1 MNNFLIPSIAIS
13 AMLLTAC
20 TPASDYQSIEGQT
33 MGTTYH
39 ITFKGNA
46 KDTITI
52 QQAIDARLVEV
63 NQSMSTYI
71 KDSTISKFNRLPS
84 NTPMMIDK
92 DFMQVLNDSQQIFLA
107 SGGSFDPTVYPLVEL
122 WGFGSQMSI
131 DRLQSP
137 PTADEIAL
145 ANSKVGLQKV
155 ILIGNELHKTHD
167 GVGLDFSAIAKGYG
181 VDVIADVL
189 ANQYHIDD
197 YMVEIGG
204 EVATK
209 GVNAKG
215 KAWTIAIDAP
225 ILDSSVQNREIF
237 ATLSLPTGLHIA
249 TSGGYRNSVEFD
261 GVRYSHTINPAT
273 AQPVAD
279 GAPSVTVIHDS
290 VALAD
295 GWATALTALSYHDA
309 LKIASQN
316 QIKALFI
323 IEKTDGK
330 GYEMVKSD
338 ALTATAIKIGQ

>member
-1 MNNFLIPSIAIS
+1 MRDFLIPTIALS
-13 AMLLTAC
+13 AICLSAC
-20 TPASDYQSIEGQT
+20 TPKSDYQSIEGQT
-33 MGTTYH
+33 MGTSYH
-39 ITFKGNA
+39 ITFKGGKHDPA
-46 KDTITI
+46 VI
-52 QQAIDARLVEV
+52 QQAIDARLNEV

-84 NTPMMIDK
+84 STPMTIDK
-92 DFMQVLNDSQQIFLA
+92 DFTQVLTDSQTIFLA

-131 DRLQSP
+131 ERLQSP

-145 ANSKVGLQKV
+145 AGSKVGLKKV
-155 ILIGNELHKTHD
+155 VLTGNELHKTHD

-189 ANQYHIDD
+189 ASQYQIGD

-225 ILDSSVQNREIF
+225 ILGSSVQDREIF
-237 ATLSLPTGLHIA
+237 TTLSSPTGLHIA

-273 AQPVAD
+273 AQPVANA
-279 GAPSVTVIHDS
+279 APSVTVIHDS

-295 GWATALTALSYHDA
+295 GWATALTALPYDDA
-309 LKIASQN
+309 LTIANQN
-316 QIKALFI
+316 RIKALFI
-323 IEKTDGK
+323 IKKADDT
-330 GYEMVKSD
+330 GYQMVKSD
-338 ALTATAIKIGQ
+338 ALTTADIAIGQ